1 MAIRHV
7 EFFVCVQVVGRSN
20 DGDNEVEMVLAQPD
34 DFFLATNAAMVVAV
48 SPWSLTNGKAILD
61 DPGEITR
68 GNSKGPFSAK
78 FRGHSGLLESVGSVW
93 RNKKAAQQVTP
104 ATAV

>member
-1 MAIRHV
+1 
-7 EFFVCVQVVGRSN
+7 VQVVGRSN
-20 DGDNEVEMVLAQPD
+20 DGDNEVEMVLTQPD
-34 DFFLATNAAMVVAV
+34 DFFLTTNAAMVVAV

-78 FRGHSGLLESVGSVW
+78 FRGHSGLLESVGSV
-93 RNKKAAQQVTP
+93 RRRKKAAQQVTP